1 MESQHVPNLKQ
12 IGSVI
17 FYEWSISTNIYLILQ
32 IHLWGS
38 RHHFVSAGDG
48 RWLGRRGDRWGGGV
62 SVLLLRGGC
71 GWEFDDWLLLLRA
84 HSWLVV
90 HYVTHGD
97 PQMGLLLNDT
107 EAHKHQ
113 GEIQTQTHRVSKDF
127 YSYCSRNV
135 FFQQDNRL
143 VCVCVCVCVFR

>member
-17 FYEWSISTNIYLILQ
+17 FYEWSIGTNIYLILQ

-71 GWEFDDWLLLLRA
+71 GWEFDHWLLLLRA
-84 HSWLVV
+84 YSWLVV

-97 PQMGLLLNDT
+97 PQMGLLLNDR
-107 EAHKHQ
+107 
-113 GEIQTQTHRVSKDF
+113 GTQTPRWNTDTNTQGLKGF
-127 YSYCSRNV
+127 LLIMIEKCLFPAR
-135 FFQQDNRL
+135 QQTS
-143 VCVCVCVCVFR
+143 VCVCVCV